1 MLANASLPTRL
12 SVKSASVIVGLSVS
26 TMNKLRV
33 HGGGPTFLKLGRR
46 VVYDSRDLD
55 FWLEARRRTSTSDQ
69 GRKARD
75 ERV

>member
-1 MLANASLPTRL
+1 MITHTSLSGRL
-12 SVKSASVIVGLSVS
+12 PVKSAALIVGLSVS

-55 FWLEARRRTSTSDQ
+55 LWLEARRRTSTSDQ
-69 GRKARD
+69 GGNARD
-75 ERV
+75 ERL